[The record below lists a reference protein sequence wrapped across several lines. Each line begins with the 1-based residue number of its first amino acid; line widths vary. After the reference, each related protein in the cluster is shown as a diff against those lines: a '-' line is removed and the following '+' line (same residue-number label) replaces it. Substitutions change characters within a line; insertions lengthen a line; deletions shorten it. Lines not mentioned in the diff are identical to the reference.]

1 MKISSSFVL
10 SPPRERVFAA
20 LVDPEVLRRTIP
32 GCEEFTAAGDDVFEA
47 RLKIG
52 LAGLKGSYSGKVALR
67 DKHPPES
74 FAMTFDGKGSPGFVR
89 GVAAIRL
96 STEPAGTRVTSDA
109 DVQVGGLIAAVGS
122 RLVEATARKLSD
134 DFFRRLA
141 EEIDPPAP
149 PTSRR
154 PGIFK

>member
-32 GCEEFTAAGDDVFEA
+32 GCEELTAAGEDVYEA

-52 LAGLKGSYSGKVALR
+52 VAGLKGSYSGKAELR
-67 DKHPPES
+67 DKPPPE
-74 FAMTFDGKGSPGFVR
+74 ALAITFDGKGSPGFVR

-96 STEPAGTRVTSDA
+96 STEPAGTRVTCDA

-122 RLVEATARKLSD
+122 RLVEATARKLAG
-134 DFFRRLA
+134 DFFRQLA
-141 EEIDPPAP
+141 LEIDAPAP
-149 PTSRR
+149 STS
-154 PGIFK
+154 